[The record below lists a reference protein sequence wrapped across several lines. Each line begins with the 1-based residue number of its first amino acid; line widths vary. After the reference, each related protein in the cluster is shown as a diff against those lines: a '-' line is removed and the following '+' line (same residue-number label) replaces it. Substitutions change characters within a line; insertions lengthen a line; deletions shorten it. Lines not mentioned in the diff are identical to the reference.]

1 MHVPLLIRSIVLHE
15 DLPNDFNEAGVSK
28 TLSFMNPVMMYLED
42 FMSPDN
48 YYQIS
53 AVVLRDGRFVFG
65 ECPPDEVRAIAGLP
79 QSERWDAVLV
89 YAKEVA
95 AQVLNNNLALHSVSV
110 NVDDNVSRL
119 LRDVLARC
127 SDTAPSYHIRTLG
140 IILDAVEDCG
150 QYPFSRTIDAF
161 LDWPLV
167 DVTEYQEEDL
177 DYGQEAIFIVD
188 LHV

>member
-1 MHVPLLIRSIVLHE
+1 MHILVRSIVLHE

-48 YYQIS
+48 YYRIS

-65 ECPPDEVRAIAGLP
+65 ECPPDEVRAIADLP

-95 AQVLNNNLALHSVSV
+95 VQVLNDNLALHSVSV
-110 NVDDNVSRL
+110 SVDDNVSRL
-119 LRDVLARC
+119 LREAIARC

-140 IILDAVEDCG
+140 IILDAVEDCE

>member
-1 MHVPLLIRSIVLHE
+1 
-15 DLPNDFNEAGVSK
+15 
-28 TLSFMNPVMMYLED
+28 MNPVMMYLED

-65 ECPPDEVRAIAGLP
+65 ECPPEEVRAIAALP
-79 QSERWDAVLV
+79 QSERWDAVLG
-89 YAKEVA
+89 YAKRVA
-95 AQVLNNNLALHSVSV
+95 AEVLNNNLALHSVSV
-110 NVDDNVSRL
+110 NVDDADTVRNVSRL
-119 LRDVLARC
+119 LREAIARC
-127 SDTAPSYHIRTLG
+127 SDTAPSYHIRALG

-188 LHV
+188 LHI